1 MSTEFTK
8 KKKKSSQLS
17 KKRRDCFSSPP
28 VIYAYLLIINYA
40 SFFGPSIFESI
51 IDTGVNQILKIEPQ
65 FEDILNKYNHLLTQ
79 DYSQPCQFQREMIKL
94 HKDSY
99 FSKYNQFKAFFNNQF
114 SFQQAYQFIS
124 KRKKNDTPK
133 SFQKRYQQ
141 FFIYTNSGIKIYLLA
156 DNLSTN
162 IWIIFRGT
170 DELQNKSSNLSSQL
184 QQINTYS
191 LTALGLLFNKSN
203 LGISLGDCENHYN
216 SQIFRLLSEAIHTIF
231 NGILYLS
238 EHFLEGKRPAYIYV
252 TGVSLGGQLASIFSL
267 MYPRMYSTIK
277 AKYQKLITSKSY
289 CFPLSS
295 PKIFQKDSCQQME
308 SYIENNQIAWM
319 RYFTL
324 GDQGMN
330 MLLKSKGWYYPQLP
344 NLETSFSYCPQ
355 THLGKWV
362 VNPKESVSS
371 PGIMSLLKSVLTY
384 HQNLFGCYINSLIHP
399 GFLLTPFIV
408 NQLYQYLSKDTRKQ
422 LSGQYPQ
429 DEVNYPFFDFLIDKY
444 RDRHQ
449 KHMITKSV
457 ISNFWKCFFQKEP
470 SIFESNKVYN
480 YLHGFSENRNIDS
493 EIYRVFNPKLYS
505 NLNIDVNSLYQFV
518 DLNDPEIKK
527 SPLFRDYF
535 YYLVLKGIENRQQF
549 QIFITYQQKSR
560 QIEFRYEP
568 TMLYNT
574 DFLLGDPLFFTKF
587 LNLKADKWTM
597 KISPQKIEVYQYQ
610 HKYIPK
616 IDISNLITR
625 KGKTLIDGN
634 C

>member
-1 MSTEFTK
+1 MSTKSTK
-8 KKKKSSQLS
+8 KKRKSSQLS
-17 KKRRDCFSSPP
+17 KKKGDCFSSPP
-28 VIYAYLLIINYA
+28 VIFVYLLIINYA
-40 SFFGPSIFESI
+40 SSFGPSIFESI
-51 IDTGVNQILKIEPQ
+51 IDRGVDQILKIEPQ
-65 FEDILNKYNHLLTQ
+65 FEDTLIKYNHLLTQ
-79 DYSQPCQFQREMIKL
+79 DYSQPFQFQREMIKL
-94 HKDSY
+94 HKEHY
-99 FSKYNQFKAFFNNQF
+99 FKKYNQFKTFFNNQF
-114 SFQQAYQFIS
+114 SFQKAYQFIS
-124 KRKKNDTPK
+124 EKKKDHSPRL
-133 SFQKRYQQ
+133 FEKRYQE
-141 FFIYTNSGIKIYLLA
+141 FFIYTTSGLKVYLLA

-162 IWIIFRGT
+162 IWVIFRGT
-170 DELQNKSSNLSSQL
+170 DEIQNKSSNLSSQL
-184 QQINTYS
+184 QQIETTS
-191 LTALGLLFNKSN
+191 LATLGLLFNKSN
-203 LGISLGDCENHYN
+203 LGIPVGDCGNNYI

-238 EHFLEGKRPAYIYV
+238 EHFLGGKRPAHIYV

-289 CFPLSS
+289 CFPISS

-324 GDQGMN
+324 GDQSMN

-344 NLETSFSYCPQ
+344 NLETSFSYCPL

-362 VNPKESVSS
+362 VNSKESRSS
-371 PGIMSLLKSVLTY
+371 PGIMSLLKSLLTY
-384 HQNLFGCYINSLIHP
+384 HQNLFGCYVNSLFHP

-408 NQLYQYLSKDTRKQ
+408 NQLYQYLSKGTRKQ
-422 LSGQYPQ
+422 LSGPYPL

-449 KHMITKSV
+449 RHMITKSV

-470 SIFESNKVYN
+470 SISESNKVYN

-549 QIFITYQQKSR
+549 QIFITYQEKSR
-560 QIEFRYEP
+560 QIEFRYES

-597 KISPQKIEVYQYQ
+597 KISPQKIQVYQYQ

-616 IDISNLITR
+616 IDIGNLITR